1 MLAEFAARMN
11 CGGADVGT
19 TASFMRQMMQSA
31 TRPSYDNVIA
41 TQTFGDDT
49 DEEVMGGFQH
59 VHKPKICIA
68 AAARR
73 SNSGCLCLP
82 WMSRMTIVQSQSI

>member
-19 TASFMRQMMQSA
+19 TASFMRQMMHSV

-49 DEEVMGGFQH
+49 NEEVNASCSTQSTDGALQHWHCQKPSSCLLHLESFQ
-59 VHKPKICIA
+59 P
-68 AAARR
+68 
-73 SNSGCLCLP
+73 S
-82 WMSRMTIVQSQSI
+82 

>member
-19 TASFMRQMMQSA
+19 TASFMRQMMHSV

-49 DEEVMGGFQH
+49 NEDVSISCSNQAMVQH
-59 VHKPKICIA
+59 HPAVCFTCTHISA
-68 AAARR
+68 F
-73 SNSGCLCLP
+73 
-82 WMSRMTIVQSQSI
+82 TEFT